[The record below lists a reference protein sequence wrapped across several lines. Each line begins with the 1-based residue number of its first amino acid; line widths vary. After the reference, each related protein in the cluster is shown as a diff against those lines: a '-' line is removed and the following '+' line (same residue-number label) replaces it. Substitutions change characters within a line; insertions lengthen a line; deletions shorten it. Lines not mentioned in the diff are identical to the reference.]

1 MKPEASDV
9 AIMLVA
15 MVRRV
20 GGKRGAG
27 TRWRFSDK
35 TLRHICQTAFIR
47 ERFLEGLQ
55 DELAMIGYGLVALPG
70 GFFGMIELAAIE
82 SWPLISGRER
92 LLAEVTAL
100 EANDQDEFRNLI
112 ATARREFIEGDPD
125 LDEL

>member
-1 MKPEASDV
+1 MRPEALDV

-35 TLRHICQTAFIR
+35 TLRSICQAAFIR
-47 ERFLEGLQ
+47 ERFLEDLQ
-55 DELAMIGYGLVALPG
+55 DELAMVGYGLVALPG
-70 GFFGMIELAAIE
+70 GFFGMIELSAID

-92 LLAEVTAL
+92 LLAEVNAL
-100 EANDQDEFRNLI
+100 ETNDEFEFRNLI
-112 ATARREFIEGDPD
+112 AAARREFIDRDPD
-125 LDEL
+125 LEDL